1 MEMQKRIKE
10 LRKALGVT
18 QSEFGTSLGFAA
30 TSAASWEKKDAQEP
44 APLAKQMMTRVY
56 GVNLDWLETGEGEMF
71 HAKPEQEPEYPPII
85 QAALR
90 SYMRLNAQE
99 RSALDKFLDAL
110 VAEYG
115 DAAKRKA
122 HDDLIDRL
130 SGGETAAAPNGQ
142 RVPIITGEHDSVTMA
157 RYLAQQ
163 DQADLAAEETT
174 HPVAAENS

>member
-1 MEMQKRIKE
+1 MNNRFKDV
-10 LRKALGVT
+10 RKAMRLTLKQVGDALGI
-18 QSEFGTSLGFAA
+18 SESSVSNIERGRNNPSGSTLTLFCDKFGIN
-30 TSAASWEKKDAQEP
+30 
-44 APLAKQMMTRVY
+44 RH
-56 GVNLDWLETGEGEMF
+56 WLETGEGEMF
-71 HAKPEQEPEYPPII
+71 HAKPEPDPEYPPII

-163 DQADLAAEETT
+163 DQADLAAEEIA

>member
-1 MEMQKRIKE
+1 MISDNVKAV
-10 LRKALGVT
+10 RKALSLSQTAFGEKMGV
-18 QSEFGTSLGFAA
+18 SIDVIKNIEYG
-30 TSAASWEKKDAQEP
+30 
-44 APLAKQMMTRVY
+44 RVTPNELTLTHMCEVH
-56 GVNLDWLETGEGEMF
+56 GVNRHWLETGEGEMF
-71 HAKPEQEPEYPPII
+71 HAKPEPEPEYPPII

-142 RVPIITGEHDSVTMA
+142 RVPVITGEHDSVTMA
-157 RYLAQQ
+157 RYLAAQ
-163 DQADLAAEETT
+163 DQAELAEEET
-174 HPVAAENS
+174 AEKVELS